1 MRNPHIYNAKDTGKL
16 EALSNYYKC
25 VRHLKEIGKAKTN
38 QMPSLLLVLWKTR
51 NWELRPIKKKEKKI
65 GNSVALVSKM

>member
-25 VRHLKEIGKAKTN
+25 VRHLKEIGKAKN
-38 QMPSLLLVLWKTR
+38 KSD
-51 NWELRPIKKKEKKI
+51 
-65 GNSVALVSKM
+65 A